1 MYYFLICIRLMI
13 LFVIY
18 LGEGFGK
25 FMDICKIF
33 EVSGLVIIL

>member
-1 MYYFLICIRLMI
+1 MI

-25 FMDICKIF
+25 LMDTCKTS
-33 EVSGLVIIL
+33 EVSGLVITLQEILSKFR